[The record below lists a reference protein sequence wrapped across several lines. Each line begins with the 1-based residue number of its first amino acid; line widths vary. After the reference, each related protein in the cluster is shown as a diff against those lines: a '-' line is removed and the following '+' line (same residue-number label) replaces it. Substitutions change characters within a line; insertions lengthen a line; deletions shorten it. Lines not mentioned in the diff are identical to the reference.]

1 MFKNVEYI
9 DLVSFFYLIISNVI
23 YWQKNNVYIIVSFET
38 IVILNLSGCYPELI
52 FNTYYFIVLFL
63 EFYLYVNL
71 SFIIK
76 I

>member
-38 IVILNLSGCYPELI
+38 IVILNSSGCYSKLI
-52 FNTYYFIVLFL
+52 FNTYYFIVLLL
-63 EFYLYVNL
+63 EFCLYVNL
-71 SFIIK
+71 SFINEI
-76 I
+76 